1 MVQWSSTI
9 RDSGKT
15 TIKLKRMRGG
25 RVGERAF
32 HRDDEWLEAEIARRA
47 TLKSYDWAGR
57 DAFPHG
63 SNRGSVKK
71 NNVNSRTDLGREWKR
86 ISCVRGNEMRGMKKN
101 NKIKNNNNSYR
112 GSKGCKTI
120 LQLQRGTGMKILVRF
135 TRKFT
140 SWIYENLNLTY
151 FAFLDEYSLGRI
163 IDHWNFSFCNS

>member
-86 ISCVRGNEMRGMKKN
+86 ISCVRGNEIRGMKKN

-112 GSKGCKTI
+112 GSKVVKRYYSCESCREVEGWKSWYV
-120 LQLQRGTGMKILVRF
+120 LQGNSLLEYTKILILRISRF
-135 TRKFT
+135 STN
-140 SWIYENLNLTY
+140 ILLAE
-151 FAFLDEYSLGRI
+151 
-163 IDHWNFSFCNS
+163 

>member
-71 NNVNSRTDLGREWKR
+71 NNVNSRTDLGREFRACVETKCGKWKR
-86 ISCVRGNEMRGMKKN
+86 IIRLRIIITVIEDQRVVKRYYSCREVQGWKSWYVLQGNSLLE
-101 NKIKNNNNSYR
+101 Y
-112 GSKGCKTI
+112 T
-120 LQLQRGTGMKILVRF
+120 KILILRISRF
-135 TRKFT
+135 STN
-140 SWIYENLNLTY
+140 ILLAE
-151 FAFLDEYSLGRI
+151 
-163 IDHWNFSFCNS
+163 